1 MRNHNSH
8 GYFGYDAQWV
18 MLKGKWWYR
27 LDIFDTIKNMPV
39 AYQISYNESN
49 RIVKNFI
56 NKSIPLKYRKADSNM
71 IQNKDYDEIMNE
83 LGFVHQHCIFH
94 LYKNILEAMQS
105 EINKTVKNYKQEL
118 KIKHPA

>member
-1 MRNHNSH
+1 MILRNYISLNNHLYESIRKYIFCSDSLYWCDEESELS

-27 LDIFDTIKNMPV
+27 LDIFDTIRNMPV
-39 AYQISYNESN
+39 AYQISNNESN

-56 NKSIPLKYRKADSNM
+56 NKSIPLKYRKSNSNM

-83 LGFVHQHCIFH
+83 LGFVH
-94 LYKNILEAMQS
+94 
-105 EINKTVKNYKQEL
+105 
-118 KIKHPA
+118 